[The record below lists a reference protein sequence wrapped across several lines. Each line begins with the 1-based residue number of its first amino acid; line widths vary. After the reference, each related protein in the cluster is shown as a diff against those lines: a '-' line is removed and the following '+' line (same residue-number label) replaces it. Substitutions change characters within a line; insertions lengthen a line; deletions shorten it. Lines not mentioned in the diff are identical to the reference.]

1 MNNKKEAPD
10 GMTQQEIADVLGVT
24 RVAVQQMEAKILQK
38 LRQELLKRGIKRED
52 LFEGKK

>member
-52 LFEGKK
+52 FFEGKK